1 MPERE
6 FLRRNWHAITIALM
20 IVTIACAGLAIWR
33 TMPPH
38 RITMAAGAAGG
49 SYDDIARLYQA
60 ALARDSVRVE
70 LRSTAGSVENLAMLL
85 DPRSDVS
92 VAVIPSGIARAGST
106 SELVSLGA
114 IFNEP
119 LWWFSRAELQGT
131 GLESL
136 QGRRVSI
143 GSEGSGTRLVALE
156 VFKRAGI
163 LEKIGELLP
172 FEPLVAVEKLRAG
185 EVDVAFILASSDS
198 PAVQQLLGD
207 EHIVLSSYPRA
218 DAMVA
223 LYPSLHKV
231 VIPRGAGNFAKDRPT
246 NDVVLVATRAS
257 LVVRKELHPAIQYL
271 LLNAAVQI
279 HSGAGIFRRP
289 NEFPAAEALDFP
301 LSSEAARFYKSGLP
315 FLNDYF
321 PFWMAALIGK
331 LIVFLIPILG
341 LLYPLLRFLPRFY
354 DWLMRSK
361 VARLYGE
368 LRFLEDA
375 IASAHA
381 RGSDTG
387 QMIAQLEELEKQAN
401 RLRIPATYASMLYLL
416 RNHIELVRQ
425 NLRRR
430 ATGTEEAEIGDLNGR
445 PAAQATGAQRQST
458 YRV

>member
-1 MPERE
+1 MHHRE
-6 FLRRNWHAITIALM
+6 FLRRHWHAITIGLT
-20 IVTIACAGLAIWR
+20 IVTIACAVLAIWR

-85 DPRSDVS
+85 DPHSDVS
-92 VAVIPSGIARAGST
+92 VAVIPSGIVREGST

-156 VFKRAGI
+156 VFSRAGI

-185 EVDVAFILASSDS
+185 DIDVAFILASSDS
-198 PAVQQLLGD
+198 PAVRQLLGD

-218 DAMVA
+218 DALVA
-223 LYPSLHKV
+223 LFPSLHKV
-231 VIPRGAGNFAKDRPT
+231 MIPR
-246 NDVVLVATRAS
+246 
-257 LVVRKELHPAIQYL
+257 
-271 LLNAAVQI
+271 
-279 HSGAGIFRRP
+279 
-289 NEFPAAEALDFP
+289 
-301 LSSEAARFYKSGLP
+301 
-315 FLNDYF
+315 
-321 PFWMAALIGK
+321 
-331 LIVFLIPILG
+331 
-341 LLYPLLRFLPRFY
+341 
-354 DWLMRSK
+354 
-361 VARLYGE
+361 
-368 LRFLEDA
+368 
-375 IASAHA
+375 
-381 RGSDTG
+381 
-387 QMIAQLEELEKQAN
+387 
-401 RLRIPATYASMLYLL
+401 L

-430 ATGTEEAEIGDLNGR
+430 ATGTGDDEVGDLNGWA
-445 PAAQATGAQRQST
+445 AAQATGAQRQST
-458 YRV
+458 HRV